1 MNAIH
6 TTRLL
11 AGIAF
16 AAVLVPAAYAVADGQ
31 PVSRTEVK
39 QQTRTANQA
48 GELLP
53 AGEAIAADKQT
64 LPATTTRTREQRK
77 AETLAAN
84 SNGALS
90 DYGPNSYGPYR
101 NAATRAALAA
111 STKTRAD
118 GKAETLQAAKD
129 HKLMAPGEAIEP
141 SAH

>member
-53 AGEAIAADKQT
+53 AGEAIAANKQT
-64 LPATTTRTREQRK
+64 LPATSTRTREQRK

-84 SNGALS
+84 RNGALG
-90 DYGPNSYGPYR
+90 DFGPNAYRPY
-101 NAATRAALAA
+101 NAAAREALAT
-111 STKTRAD
+111 STKTRAE
-118 GKAETLQAAKD
+118 GKAETLQAARD
-129 HKLMAPGEAIEP
+129 HKLVAPGEAIEP

>member
-11 AGIAF
+11 AGIAV
-16 AAVLVPAAYAVADGQ
+16 AAVLTPAAYALTDGQ
-31 PVSRTEVK
+31 AVSRAEVK
-39 QQTRTANQA
+39 QQTRAANQA

-53 AGEAIAADKQT
+53 AGEAIAANKQT
-64 LPATTTRTREQRK
+64 LPASTKTREQRK

-84 SNGALS
+84 RNGALG
-90 DYGPNSYGPYR
+90 DYGPNAYR
-101 NAATRAALAA
+101 TYDVAARQALTT

-118 GKAETLQAAKD
+118 GKAETLQAARD
-129 HKLMAPGEAIEP
+129 HKLVAPGEAIEP